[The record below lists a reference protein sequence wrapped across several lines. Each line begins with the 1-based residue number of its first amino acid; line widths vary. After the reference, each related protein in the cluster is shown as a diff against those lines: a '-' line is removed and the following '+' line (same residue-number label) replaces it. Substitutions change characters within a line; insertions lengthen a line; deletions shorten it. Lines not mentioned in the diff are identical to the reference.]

1 MSATTFDPP
10 ARCWAEI
17 DLGVLRANAR
27 AAQEAAGRD
36 VGLMAV
42 VKANAY
48 GHGLETVSRALDGFV
63 TFFGVANAQEA
74 ARLSA
79 AGIRSR
85 IYLLG
90 ASYPDERESI
100 VRGRWTP
107 CLSSLEEARA
117 FSSLSMTLLPS
128 GETLPVHLAAD
139 TGMGRGGFLPEALLA
154 ALPELLSLPGLDI
167 EGLGSHLPSPDEDRE
182 FTISQN
188 ALFAALVASSRQA
201 GADLQHIHLANSA
214 GLLDYE
220 CDVCTLAR
228 PGLALYGVSPL
239 PEYSRL
245 LQPVLALKAR
255 VILTRTLPAGH
266 GISYGRTTVLQ
277 RPTPVATI
285 AIGYGDGYPRHLSG
299 RDAHVL
305 IRGERCPVLGRVTM
319 DQIMV
324 DTTPAGG
331 SVQTGDEAV
340 LIGSQGSEIITA
352 EEIARKADTI
362 PWEIFTRITQRVE
375 RQTLEASGETA

>member
-1 MSATTFDPP
+1 MPATTSDPP

-17 DLGVLRANAR
+17 DLGALRANAR

-48 GHGLETVSRALDGFV
+48 GHGIETISRALDDHV
-63 TFFGVANAQEA
+63 AFFGVANAQEA
-74 ARLSA
+74 ACLSA

-90 ASYPDERESI
+90 ATYPDEREAI

-107 CLSSLEEARA
+107 CFSSLEEARA
-117 FSSLSMTLLPS
+117 FSTLAERLLPS

-154 ALPELLSLPGLDI
+154 ALPELLALPGLDI

-182 FTISQN
+182 FTLRQT
-188 ALFAALVASSRQA
+188 ALFISLVTSSKEA
-201 GADLQHIHLANSA
+201 GADFRYIHLANSA
-214 GLLDYE
+214 GLLGYQ
-220 CDVCTLAR
+220 CDACTLAR
-228 PGLALYGVSPL
+228 PGLSLYGVSPL
-239 PEYSRL
+239 PEFSHL
-245 LQPVLALKAR
+245 LKPVLTLKAR
-255 VILTRTLPAGH
+255 VLLTRTLPAGH

-305 IRGERCPVLGRVTM
+305 IHGQRCPVLGRVTM

-331 SVQTGDEAV
+331 NVQPGEEAV
-340 LIGSQGSEIITA
+340 LIGRQGSETITT

-362 PWEIFTRITQRVE
+362 PWEIFTRITQRVG
-375 RQTLEASGETA
+375 RQILEAAGETA